1 MNGDK
6 VADGRVDA
14 THPMVFSA
22 DSTAS
27 VGEKAGA
34 PICDDFDRYGKNAF
48 IGKINWVHIEVGEDS
63 HDHYIDEED
72 RIRIAMS
79 LQ

>member
-1 MNGDK
+1 VNGDK
-6 VADGRVDA
+6 IANSRVDN
-14 THPMVFSA
+14 TQPLVFAA
-22 DSTAS
+22 DTS
-27 VGEKAGA
+27 VNEKNGA
-34 PICDDFDRYGKNAF
+34 PICPDFDRFGKNAF
-48 IGKINWVHIEVGEDS
+48 NGKVNFVHIAVGDDI